1 MKFLRSFTATLLLL
15 VATVACAADADRNGN
30 GNDYEDV
37 PSGTLILPGER
48 EATGRESTADR
59 KCMKV
64 CKEWGETCIIDPAPA
79 AGNAAAPASGLALN
93 ASESHLLRKL

>member
-15 VATVACAADADRNGN
+15 VATAACAADADRNGN
-30 GNDYEDV
+30 GNGYEDV

-64 CKEWGETCIIDPAPA
+64 CKEWGETCIIDPRT
-79 AGNAAAPASGLALN
+79 GS
-93 ASESHLLRKL
+93 RKCRRTCERFGVECF

>member
-1 MKFLRSFTATLLLL
+1 MKFLRFFTATLLLL
-15 VATVACAADADRNGN
+15 IATVACAADTERNGN
-30 GNDYEDV
+30 DNGYEDV

-64 CKEWGETCIIDPAPA
+64 CKEWGETCIIDPRT
-79 AGNAAAPASGLALN
+79 GS
-93 ASESHLLRKL
+93 RKCRRTCERFGVECF